1 MSGRDRPPV
10 TAQSESPG
18 QGQTPSVVAAA
29 GHSAF
34 DLSALY
40 YDLLRGGEDDPS
52 LALALVREGDTV
64 VDVGAGTGANT
75 VALAPRGAT
84 VQALEPNLSMRIA
97 FNARI
102 ARHPELWP
110 LITLVPLG
118 VDDVWESNPRYR
130 QADHVAQLA
139 LCLGVIHMLSPA
151 SRRTMLRNLH
161 SCLCDDGLLVIDG
174 VTPLGEAVHSLDV
187 VLGRAHVGAH
197 VTVGR
202 LQTRQGPDGTWLTSV
217 GYEITDE
224 AGVTQS
230 ELVQYPSWPC
240 RAQELGDDLRAG
252 GFDVV
257 DMSADEMSRIRSL
270 DRPDVVVARVSG
282 QSKRP

>member
-1 MSGRDRPPV
+1 
-10 TAQSESPG
+10 
-18 QGQTPSVVAAA
+18 VVAAA

-34 DLSALY
+34 DVSALF
-40 YDLLRGGEDDPS
+40 YDLLRGGKDDPS

-75 VALAPRGAT
+75 V
-84 VQALEPNLSMRIA
+84 
-97 FNARI
+97 
-102 ARHPELWP
+102 
-110 LITLVPLG
+110 
-118 VDDVWESNPRYR
+118 
-130 QADHVAQLA
+130 A